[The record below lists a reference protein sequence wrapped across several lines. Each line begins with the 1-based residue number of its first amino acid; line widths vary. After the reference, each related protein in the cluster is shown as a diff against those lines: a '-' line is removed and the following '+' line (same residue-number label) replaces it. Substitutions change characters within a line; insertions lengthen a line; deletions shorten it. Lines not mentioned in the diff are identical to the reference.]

1 VRKELEA
8 RQTWV
13 VVAARLAFA
22 TPWVVLFML
31 SSKREAVAAYRQ
43 PGGALV
49 LAVGAAMA
57 VLGYRLM
64 LRIGRIPREERVLR

>member
-1 VRKELEA
+1 
-8 RQTWV
+8 
-13 VVAARLAFA
+13 
-22 TPWVVLFML
+22 
-31 SSKREAVAAYRQ
+31 
-43 PGGALV
+43 V